1 MTQNTPPGDRIA
13 KVIARAGLASRRE
26 AEQLIL
32 QGRVSVN
39 GKTIS
44 SPALNV
50 TASDKVVVNG
60 KVVGTPDEPR
70 LWLYHKPVGLVTT
83 TKDEQGRPTIFD
95 KLPEEMPRVMSV
107 GRLDLNSEGL
117 LLLTN
122 DGGIK
127 RKLELPSTGWLRKYR
142 VRVKGQPKDESLEP
156 LRKGMVIDLNSC
168 VRPYLVDSIKK
179 ILVRE
184 GARHA
189 LVELEQDIATIG
201 KQPDGANW
209 LVGVRFPTGG
219 SARIHRFKLNEG
231 NFALRGDF
239 ERTLRVNGE
248 RYSQALS
255 PVDGQPI
262 PGLLAVAVTSE
273 SCRFASSAAG
283 LAMMKAEPAALNWLD
298 SLGLPWA
305 AIDRNLSCH
314 GPLAPK
320 VKAA

>member
-1 MTQNTPPGDRIA
+1 MQKSEVRKHAFGKACHLVVDNLTGRGPE
-13 KVIARAGLASRRE
+13 LLELCE
-26 AEQLIL
+26 AEIRRLEQKFGTFHRDSVISRINQGAGTGVFTPLDPEALSLLKFVSALWTKSMHVFDPTTRVLRECYNTDGSLRASQDQLKGML
-32 QGRVSVN
+32 Q
-39 GKTIS
+39 
-44 SPALNV
+44 L
-50 TASDKVVVNG
+50 
-60 KVVGTPDEPR
+60 VG
-70 LWLYHKPVGLVTT
+70 WGH
-83 TKDEQGRPTIFD
+83 
-95 KLPEEMPRVMSV
+95 
-107 GRLDLNSEGL
+107 
-117 LLLTN
+117 
-122 DGGIK
+122 
-127 RKLELPSTGWLRKYR
+127 LELTDAGAHLS
-142 VRVKGQPKDESLEP
+142 
-156 LRKGMVIDLNSC
+156 RKGMVIDLNSC

-179 ILVRE
+179 ILLRE

-273 SCRFASSAAG
+273 SCLFASSAAG

-320 VKAA
+320 VRAA